1 MLEKDSVLF
10 AIRAI
15 PSTFSAWQNR
25 EQAAKLAS
33 SSTDSLYGFVRTVNK
48 FKNFL
53 ESVMPSSGFEY
64 SNIMYGKSVW
74 SLWVLLS
81 KFLQETKAE
90 ALYKALT
97 SSTSLHYLRS

>member
-1 MLEKDSVLF
+1 
-10 AIRAI
+10 
-15 PSTFSAWQNR
+15 
-25 EQAAKLAS
+25 
-33 SSTDSLYGFVRTVNK
+33 
-48 FKNFL
+48 
-53 ESVMPSSGFEY
+53 MPSSGFEY